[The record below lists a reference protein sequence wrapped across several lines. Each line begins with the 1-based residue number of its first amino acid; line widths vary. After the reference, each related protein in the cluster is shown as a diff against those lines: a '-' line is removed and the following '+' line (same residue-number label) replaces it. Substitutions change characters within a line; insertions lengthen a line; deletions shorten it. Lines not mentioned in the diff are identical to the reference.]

1 MFWDFFII
9 TRIYVSIYWV
19 QIIEIKWSI
28 LCKMHMVIYIRD
40 LPEIFQWTK
49 MICQV
54 QMLEIIEC
62 LNNKMPKVMLH
73 AKGKCVDYNNRNM
86 EIGSCW
92 YISWDSVMT
101 AETISILVN
110 FYADNHFRITR
121 LTSSTAH
128 WQQHF
133 NQSETM
139 PWICCS

>member
-1 MFWDFFII
+1 MHQFFGF
-9 TRIYVSIYWV
+9 RLS
-19 QIIEIKWSI
+19 KSNGAF
-28 LCKMHMVIYIRD
+28 LCQMHMVIYIRD
-40 LPEIFQWTK
+40 FPEIFQWTK

-62 LNNKMPKVMLH
+62 LNNKKPKVMLH
-73 AKGKCVDYNNRNM
+73 AKGKCVDYYNRNL

-92 YISWDSVMT
+92 YISWNSVMT
-101 AETISILVN
+101 AETISILVHFN
-110 FYADNHFRITR
+110 ADNQFPITR